1 MLQEPL
7 DGQVVGYRAQESHA
21 GSWGKV
27 HLEVSLQQGGSQEPK
42 VKSTP
47 STWDKSIRLL
57 PGLQPSLG
65 CETLGTVD
73 NPRYGIASSG
83 FTRWPPWNGGVT
95 IPLSPGAWSLVHLH
109 TPSPCPCRRPAM
121 RMAWLNSNPR
131 KNHNHTLH
139 LPKGRFIVKP

>member
-65 CETLGTVD
+65 CDTLGTVD
-73 NPRYGIASSG
+73 NSRYGIASSG
-83 FTRWPPWNGGVT
+83 FTRWPPWNEWTHIVT
-95 IPLSPGAWSLVHLH
+95 RCLVFGSSPHPKPMPLQASWYADG
-109 TPSPCPCRRPAM
+109 
-121 RMAWLNSNPR
+121 MA
-131 KNHNHTLH
+131 
-139 LPKGRFIVKP
+139 